1 MKPSLGLV
9 SFTRIFGGGEVYY
22 QRLCELLQSDFEI
35 HALVTNAELAAR
47 LSAAEIHV
55 ELLPAAN
62 VLQRWTHAARRLRE
76 IVQRNRVNTVHLNG
90 QAEAN
95 LTGVCKQLGVRT
107 VITRHTELGLQS
119 RILQRT
125 LYRHY
130 ASRADAIICVSQ
142 HLANQHERFVGPE
155 KLHVIPPWIEVTPRA
170 GPNGNDHFQVLFA
183 GRVERDKGFV
193 ELMAAAERLPD
204 LQFLV
209 AGDGDLRTTFENRP
223 GLKHVKFLGF
233 RDDLAE
239 VFSQADLLVHP
250 SHSEGSSLV
259 VLEAM
264 ACGLPCLVSDIPV
277 LREIAKNGSAATLF
291 SCGDVDALVEAIES
305 LRTDSELRKRLAAT
319 ALENVRIE
327 NAPVRALERYREVF
341 TGATGTRV
349 ERL

>member
-1 MKPSLGLV
+1 MKPSLALV

-35 HALVTNAELAAR
+35 HALVTNAELASR
-47 LSAAEIHV
+47 LSAAKIHV
-55 ELLPAAN
+55 ELLPEVN

-76 IVQRNRVNTVHLNG
+76 MVQRHRVSTVHLNG

-95 LTGVCKQLGVRT
+95 LSGACKRLGVRT

-119 RILQRT
+119 GILQRT

-142 HLANQHERFVGPE
+142 HLANQHERFVAPE

-170 GPNGNDHFQVLFA
+170 RPHGNDHFRILFA

-209 AGDGDLRTTFENRP
+209 AGDGDLRATFENRA
-223 GLKHVKFLGF
+223 GLGHVQFLGF
-233 RDDLAE
+233 RHDLAD

-277 LREIAKNGSAATLF
+277 MREIAKNGSAATLF
-291 SCGDVDALVEAIES
+291 PPGDVDALVEAIEN
-305 LRTDSELRKRLAAT
+305 LLTDTEQRKRLAAT
-319 ALENVRIE
+319 ALDNVRIE
-327 NAPVRALERYREVF
+327 NAPGRAFERYREVLTCT
-341 TGATGTRV
+341 TGSP
-349 ERL
+349 